1 MDTPALHFLLPF
13 ALPASAHFP
22 ALLAGLE
29 LPALEKLL
37 ARGVPSA
44 QDVPEDPFVP
54 TLPHERWLSD
64 AFGLPGVPARAPL
77 APFMLLEDSG
87 SLDTRYWYCA
97 QPAHIHIATDH
108 LVLTDPAEL
117 SLSPEESAALF
128 ATAHALF
135 ADAGGELIAPRSD
148 RWYLSAPALGELL
161 TASPGRAAGRNVD
174 IWLPQGKAELTWRK
188 WQNEVQMAWYD
199 HPANQAREARRLPP
213 VNALWLY
220 AGGQRIAA
228 PRLNR
233 PCVTVLSDDPATRGL
248 ATHLQIALHAT
259 RAGLAAANGR
269 TVVQIDTLTD
279 HFLREDWARW
289 RDALVEIDRTW
300 LAPALE
306 RVARGQAR
314 EVALTL
320 CGDFHSVTIRSR
332 GVDLRKFWRR
342 QSLDA
347 RMSALARI
355 GEDAA

>member
-135 ADAGGELIAPRSD
+135 ADVGGELVAPRSD
-148 RWYLSAPALGELL
+148 RWYLGAPALGELL

>member
-135 ADAGGELIAPRSD
+135 ADVGGELIAPRSD

>member
-135 ADAGGELIAPRSD
+135 ADVGGELIAPRSD
-148 RWYLSAPALGELL
+148 RWYLSAPALDELL

-259 RAGLAAANGR
+259 RAGLTAANGR

>member
-135 ADAGGELIAPRSD
+135 ADVGGELIAPRSD

-289 RDALVEIDRTW
+289 RDALAEIDRTW

>member
-135 ADAGGELIAPRSD
+135 ADVGGELIAPRSD

-347 RMSALARI
+347 RVSALARI

>member
-135 ADAGGELIAPRSD
+135 ADVGGELVAPRSD

-332 GVDLRKFWRR
+332 SVDLRKFWRR

>member
-135 ADAGGELIAPRSD
+135 ADVGGELIAPRSD

-342 QSLDA
+342 QSLDT

>member
-135 ADAGGELIAPRSD
+135 ADVGGELVAPRSD

-199 HPANQAREARRLPP
+199 HPANLAREARRLPP

-332 GVDLRKFWRR
+332 DVDLRKFWRR

>member
-135 ADAGGELIAPRSD
+135 ADVGGELVAPRSD

>member
-135 ADAGGELIAPRSD
+135 ADVGGELIAPRSD

-279 HFLREDWARW
+279 HFLTEDWARW